1 MMCNFLYIGNRP
13 KIDISEYLS
22 DSINLDDSKT
32 AASSKAVSTLNKKI
46 ISLSDMNCPI
56 GCVIMYSGEFGG
68 MYNRHPID
76 YETKRPIYDWC
87 LCDGIQLK
95 NNTSFFIPDLRGR
108 MIIGTSEEYP
118 LNSYGGNTNLN
129 DVIIDGTSL
138 TSSQSAV
145 HKHNV
150 VLYTDSRDCGYAS
163 GSPRFWQGFTT
174 RQTDTSGKSLPHT
187 HTISSQTKH
196 LPPYYSLAYI
206 IRIPKI
212 EYPEITDKFVEDI
225 TRLHNIVTTI
235 MPNCTNIEGVL

>member
-22 DSINLDDSKT
+22 DSIDLDDSKT

-118 LNSYGGNTNLN
+118 LNSYGGNTDLS

-138 TSSQSAV
+138 TTAQLAV
-145 HKHNV
+145 HAHGYRK
-150 VLYTDSRDCGYAS
+150 VLRWNGWNGSNDGNDCKPPTDG
-163 GSPRFWQGFTT
+163 QL
-174 RQTDTSGKSLPHT
+174 TDTAGKSLPHT
-187 HTISSQTKH
+187 HTISTRTKH

-212 EYPEITDKFVEDI
+212 EYPEITDKFIEDI